1 MMEDE
6 KITGTGDNISYEM
19 MEDGKITVTGEDLD
33 WSDLFENVS
42 YWNSS
47 YEGGDIYDLT
57 KVVNFEAVFIPVLYS
72 VVFVVGLL
80 GNGVLLGI
88 LARSRK
94 TWSVT
99 DIFILHLGVADILM
113 LVTLPIWA
121 VQYAQSDGWTFGTP
135 LCKIIGSVFT
145 INFYSGILL
154 LACISLDRYLSIV
167 HATQMYSRKKPWVAQ
182 TSCLMVWC
190 FSLLLS
196 IIDWIFLEELFDARQ
211 GRRECVP
218 NYYKFGEEAVYNW
231 RLASRMIYLIVG
243 FVLPSAS
250 MIFCYA
256 RILDQLRYGAQ
267 SLQKQRAF
275 KVIVAV
281 VVVFFIC
288 WMPYNIMILVDTIN
302 CSKNNVTCSVTKSV
316 AKAETVTKCVCFIHC
331 CLNPILYAFV
341 GVKFRRQLMSI
352 LRSLGCKVASAKIQ
366 SFVSNRRSSMWSES
380 ADTSHS
386 LAI

>member
-1 MMEDE
+1 MMMEDE
-6 KITGTGDNISYEM
+6 KITVTGDDLFDLYENDSDWNISYE
-19 MEDGKITVTGEDLD
+19 GG
-33 WSDLFENVS
+33 
-42 YWNSS
+42 
-47 YEGGDIYDLT
+47 EGGDVCDLT
-57 KVVNFEAVFIPVLYS
+57 ETVNFEAVFIPVLYS
-72 VVFVVGLL
+72 VVFVVGLI
-80 GNGVLLGI
+80 GNGLLLGI

-121 VQYAQSDGWTFGTP
+121 AQYAQSDGWTFGTP

-145 INFYSGILL
+145 INFYCGILL

-167 HATQMYSRKKPWVAQ
+167 HATQMYSRKKPWVAHA
-182 TSCLMVWC
+182 SCLMVWF

-196 IIDWIFLEELFDARQ
+196 IIDWIFLEEMFDDRR
-211 GRRECVP
+211 GRRECIP
-218 NYYKFGEEAVYNW
+218 NYHKFGEKAKDSW
-231 RLASRMIYLIVG
+231 KLASRMIYLIVG
-243 FVLPSAS
+243 FSLPSVI
-250 MIFCYA
+250 MIFCYSH
-256 RILDQLRYGAQ
+256 ILDQLRCGAQ

-288 WMPYNIMILVDTIN
+288 WTPYNITVLVETFNFDISN
-302 CSKNNVTCSVTKSV
+302 ETCSGTTSLEK
-316 AKAETVTKCVCFIHC
+316 AKTVTTCVGFIHC
-331 CLNPILYAFV
+331 SLNPILYAFV